1 MIYYI
6 NVTSWNLLESFV
18 TESISPHA
26 FYSERTFGN
35 NLSRYLDARHE
46 LSEFLVLSTRET
58 KSEYTILV
66 DEELLDL
73 ESLEPVNS
81 YSTLFTYNKTI
92 YFQKGMVSFRFSS
105 EDLLNAIEAEAC
117 ILLDVKC
124 IEKYKSDFFIGN
136 RGYESVNVSSKLSNS
151 LSFDKKTN
159 IRIDNQF
166 NTLKGAII
174 GYARGVLTSSNS
186 SEQALKSDLIAIKN
200 LFAGLNTRIMM
211 SGDAVQ
217 NPDSI
222 IMTIQKAK
230 SAYNVL
236 RQVKTNLFDILLQH
250 FEKIQEL
257 SMKRSKSLSECK
269 LIDQTAAINK
279 LEAEKEKIEY
289 LIYGIEKDN
298 KLSDL
303 HSELECIKD
312 QERMNGMRNG
322 KTRLYFRK
330 GTQEYERKAYL
341 KKEIERFK
349 SEHTEYKSLLEQKRE
364 INDKIFRLS
373 SNATIYDNVILGIF
387 ERISDIVNELI
398 KKVNDTEELSDVTL
412 NNIEIHQNGSVY
424 VKIEHASQA
433 EVEYFNIALSYIV
446 ANPVSEP
453 ISDALILNIIKE
465 TGSIYKSRPTA
476 VTSEGI
482 AILQCLRQYW
492 CYKNRQVSSFSIPNN
507 LRVFQSIMSFYVK
520 AFGYDQIERYMLNK
534 KYSEKAYAFML
545 WGACLGYASLP
556 KIFTNI
562 IYQDSDIYKSIDEYL
577 GAVRKRLF
585 NNQEY
590 YS

>member
-35 NLSRYLDARHE
+35 NLSRYLDGRHE

-58 KSEYTILV
+58 KSEYSILV

-73 ESLEPVNS
+73 KSLEPVKS
-81 YSTLFTYNKTI
+81 HSTLFTYNKTI

-105 EDLLNAIEAEAC
+105 EDLLNALEAEAH

-136 RGYESVNVSSKLSNS
+136 RGYKSVNISSRLSNS
-151 LSFDKKTN
+151 LSFDKKIN
-159 IRIDNQF
+159 VKIDNQF

-174 GYARGVLTSSNS
+174 GYARGILTSSNS
-186 SEQALKSDLIAIKN
+186 SEQSLKSDLITIKN
-200 LFAGLNTRIMM
+200 LFAGLNTSIMM

-222 IMTIQKAK
+222 FMTIQKAK
-230 SAYNVL
+230 STYNVL

-250 FEKIQEL
+250 FKEIQEL
-257 SMKRSKSLSECK
+257 AIKRSENLSVSK
-269 LIDQTAAINK
+269 LTDHTAAIKK
-279 LEAEKEKIEY
+279 LEAEKEEIEH
-289 LIYGIEKDN
+289 LIYGIEEDN

-303 HSELECIKD
+303 LSELECIKD
-312 QERMNGMRNG
+312 QERMNGMRAG
-322 KTRLYFRK
+322 KTRLYFSK

-341 KKEIERFK
+341 KEEIKRFE
-349 SEHTEYKSLLEQKRE
+349 SEHTEYKILLEQKRV

-387 ERISDIVNELI
+387 ARVSDIVNELI
-398 KKVNDTEELSDVTL
+398 KKVNDTEELNDVTL
-412 NNIEIHQNGSVY
+412 NNIEVHPNGSIC
-424 VKIEHASQA
+424 VKIVNVSQA
-433 EVEYFNIALSYIV
+433 EVEYFNVALSYIV

-465 TGSIYKSRPTA
+465 TGSIYKSLPTA
-476 VTSEGI
+476 ITPEGS

-492 CYKNRQVSSFSIPNN
+492 SYKNRRVSSFSIPNN
-507 LRVFQSIMSFYVK
+507 LKVFQSIMTFYVK
-520 AFGYDQIERYMLNK
+520 PFGYDQIERYMLNR
-534 KYSEKAYAFML
+534 KYTEKSYAFML

-556 KIFTNI
+556 KTFTNI
-562 IYQDSDIYKSIDEYL
+562 IYQDSEIYKSIDEYL
-577 GAVRKRLF
+577 QAVRKTI
-585 NNQEY
+585 
-590 YS
+590 